1 MRGPC
6 IMAVMIPMVL
16 PKNNLLN
23 KVLSYNVLTKFSN
36 KFYTTPSRSEV
47 NKKINTLSINNR
59 GATDLLLHL
68 KAKLPYASFSPSP
81 YTSARDEEFLQ

>member
-6 IMAVMIPMVL
+6 IMAVIIPVVL

-23 KVLSYNVLTKFSN
+23 KVLSYNILTKFSN
-36 KFYTTPSRSEV
+36 KFYTTPSRSERSES

-59 GATDLLLHL
+59 GEDFLRSQTDLLLHL
-68 KAKLPYASFSPSP
+68 KA
-81 YTSARDEEFLQ
+81 